1 MSAGIGWCWLVS
13 SITPK
18 SRLQSF
24 LCCCKQSKL
33 KDEPLFSFA
42 CKCFSH
48 MLAGLILWNAIFK
61 YKNRKPNRLV
71 YRLATALLPM
81 YLFVLVRTEL
91 AWSHRRLMMSHLKH
105 AEQVG
110 FFVCFMK
117 KKSAVMPI
125 WMCIYAKTTFYPF
138 YVFIKLKIEKWNLFG
153 LFFFWLSKCYLTY
166 LFEHCWAAF
175 CMHAPPPSPHR
186 IDGVPKIRLRKHEC
200 WMWFIR
206 EMAHAVS
213 FITLFTLSLAVHT
226 CTASLVC
233 FVQSRSKY
241 QKLSS
246 ASLLSWLQH
255 IAGFCACDLRL

>member
-153 LFFFWLSKCYLTY
+153 LFFFGCRNVTWHICLSIAEQRFACMRLLLRRIVSTECQKFVCENMNVECD
-166 LFEHCWAAF
+166 LFEKWH
-175 CMHAPPPSPHR
+175 M
-186 IDGVPKIRLRKHEC
+186 
-200 WMWFIR
+200 
-206 EMAHAVS
+206 
-213 FITLFTLSLAVHT
+213 LFLLSLCLLCHLLYTRAQQASSVSCKVVRNTRNSAVRH
-226 CTASLVC
+226 C
-233 FVQSRSKY
+233 
-241 QKLSS
+241 
-246 ASLLSWLQH
+246 
-255 IAGFCACDLRL
+255 